1 MLENYIKET
10 LTKLHRSLDT
20 TSFQEL
26 VTQTER
32 FVAEDH
38 NHFSCGGNLFAKLLA
53 LSYKHPNEPL
63 ALFFNLNPEQYHF
76 VTLAPSVHDLLDFL
90 NQHPQFNNCNYTVVR
105 VTPKD
110 IFVEENLY

>member
-1 MLENYIKET
+1 MLENYIRET

-20 TSFQEL
+20 TSFEEL
-26 VTQTER
+26 LEKTKTILTEN
-32 FVAEDH
+32 H
-38 NHFSCGGNLFAKLLA
+38 NHITCGDNIFAKLLA
-53 LSYKHPNEPL
+53 LSYNHPNEPL

-76 VTLAPSVHDLLDFL
+76 VTMAPSVHDLLDFL
-90 NQHPQFNNCNYTVVR
+90 NQHPQFNNPNYTVVR